1 MDSIVVAVV
10 LCQIHMQAV
19 DEYILDDQP
28 INSEQYQIVLLIFI
42 NCHSFKTGAVFS

>member
-1 MDSIVVAVV
+1 MDSIIVAVV

-28 INSEQYQIVLLIFI
+28 INSGQISYSVVNL
-42 NCHSFKTGAVFS
+42 H

>member
-1 MDSIVVAVV
+1 MDSIIAAVV

-28 INSEQYQIVLLIFI
+28 INSEQILSDSVVNL
-42 NCHSFKTGAVFS
+42 HSQLQERGCV